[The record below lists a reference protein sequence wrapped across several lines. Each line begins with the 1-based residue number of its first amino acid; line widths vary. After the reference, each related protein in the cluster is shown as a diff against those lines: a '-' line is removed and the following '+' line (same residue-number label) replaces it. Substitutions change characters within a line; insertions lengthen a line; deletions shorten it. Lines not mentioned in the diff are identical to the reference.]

1 MILTSSYF
9 CLRWFSPEFR
19 WDKNSTHLLLRLVPS
34 LEPVGTIR
42 LVHTPSYYKLSRLA
56 VLKDYRQYSFG
67 RALVLGLHD
76 LVRGDAIKN
85 GRNREV
91 KIRSHSQIPVK
102 GFYAK

>member
-1 MILTSSYF
+1 M
-9 CLRWFSPEFR
+9 
-19 WDKNSTHLLLRLVPS
+19 PS

-42 LVHTPSYYKLSRLA
+42 PVCTPGYYKLSRLA

-76 LVRGDAIKN
+76 WVRADAIRN
-85 GRNREV
+85 GRDGEI